1 METAPRMEAIVT
13 IHDDYQVELK
23 LNYPLPRRSTKAF
36 YEVGL
41 YVFAPLSLGINPGT
55 YVKHQFY
62 TDLQT
67 YIRVKTPS
75 IPLSHITEGRMSP
88 LGKLRAVIEAM
99 AHQPSKSPPADY
111 ESQIKLFC
119 CILKSAIRDYVSY
132 VHETAIAED
141 RLRLMDNYVQDVHRI
156 TVGYRDLRN
165 LIQAPGIAKRTADV
179 YLFGDEYISL
189 LIEDYTYHLVDG
201 LLSREGGL
209 CMEKQN
215 ELLAMVDDEV
225 QYRAKRGYLSIPDE
239 QKDNETLVFRRSV
252 LKKYM
257 ATVLFLDA
265 EIKKGGV
272 IVEQTLFGMAAGL
285 AMLFATTV
293 AFISQSIYGSLTLP
307 FFAAL
312 VVSYIF
318 KDRFKDLLRF
328 YLSRKMTQFIFDYKT
343 KIYNVTRHV
352 VGVCG
357 ESFEFIRRQKLTPE
371 IREIRD
377 SDHITEI
384 ENGWVG
390 EQVFLYRKRIHLHPD
405 WKGSIFSEYEIDG
418 INDIMRFN
426 IQDFLR
432 KMDDPNKELFVM
444 NDEGY
449 HRITGTRVYHL
460 NLIIKL
466 IGNKHQSYTRY
477 RMILNR
483 KGIKRI
489 EKVRTI

>member
-1 METAPRMEAIVT
+1 METTPRMDATVT
-13 IHDDYQVELK
+13 IHDDYQIELK
-23 LNYPLPRRSTKAF
+23 LNYPLPQGPGKAF

-41 YVFAPLSLGINPGT
+41 YLFAPLSLGINPAT
-55 YVKHQFY
+55 YAKQQFY

-75 IPLSHITEGRMSP
+75 IPLNRLADGEMTP

-99 AHQPSKSPPADY
+99 VRQPSKKPPADY
-111 ESQIKLFC
+111 ESQVKLFC
-119 CILKSAIRDYVSY
+119 CILKSGIRDFVTY
-132 VHETAIAED
+132 VHETALAED
-141 RLRLMDNYVQDVHRI
+141 RERLVDNYLRDVRR
-156 TVGYRDLRN
+156 VAAGYRELRDM
-165 LIQAPGIAKRTADV
+165 IQVPGLERRTAEI

-189 LIEDYTYHLVDG
+189 LIEDYTYHLVEG
-201 LLSREGGL
+201 LLCREGG
-209 CMEKQN
+209 MGQEKQK
-215 ELLAMVDDEV
+215 ELLAMIEDEV

-239 QKDNETLVFRRSV
+239 TKDNETLVFRRSV

-265 EIKKGGV
+265 EIKKGGL
-272 IVEQTLFGMAAGL
+272 IMEQTLFGMAAGL
-285 AMLFATTV
+285 AMLFATAV
-293 AFISQSIYGSLTLP
+293 AFVSQSIYGNLTLP
-307 FFAAL
+307 FFVAL

-343 KIYNVTRHV
+343 RIYNVTRHV
-352 VGVCG
+352 VGVCR
-357 ESFEFIRRQKLTPE
+357 ESFEFIRRQRLPPE
-371 IREIRD
+371 IRGIRD

-390 EQVFLYRKRIHLHPD
+390 EQVFLYRKRIHLDPD
-405 WKGSIFSEYEIDG
+405 WKGSIFSEYAIDG
-418 INDIMRFN
+418 VNDIMRFN

-449 HRITGTRVYHL
+449 HRIKGARVYHL

-466 IGNKHQSYTRY
+466 VGDQHRSYTRY
-477 RMILNR
+477 RVILNR

-489 EKVRTI
+489 EKVRTV

>member
-1 METAPRMEAIVT
+1 METAPRMDAAVT
-13 IHDDYQVELK
+13 IHDDYQIELK
-23 LNYPLPRRSTKAF
+23 LNYPLPRGSTKTF

-41 YVFAPLSLGINPGT
+41 FVFAPLSLGINPAT
-55 YVKHQFY
+55 YSKQQFY

-67 YIRVKTPS
+67 YIRIKTPS
-75 IPLSHITEGRMSP
+75 IPLNRLADGETSPIGR
-88 LGKLRAVIEAM
+88 LRAVIEAM
-99 AHQPSKSPPADY
+99 VRQPSNEPPENY

-119 CILKSAIRDYVSY
+119 CILKSAVRDFVAYVS
-132 VHETAIAED
+132 ETAITDD
-141 RLRLMDNYVQDVHRI
+141 RERLVDNYLRDIRRI
-156 TVGYRDLRN
+156 AAEYRDLRN
-165 LIQAPGIAKRTADV
+165 MIQVPGLAKRTANI
-179 YLFGDEYISL
+179 YLFVDEYISL
-189 LIEDYTYHLVDG
+189 LIEDYTYHLVEELPGRGAG
-201 LLSREGGL
+201 LSQ
-209 CMEKQN
+209 EKQK
-215 ELLAMVDDEV
+215 ELLAMIDDEV
-225 QYRAKRGYLSIPDE
+225 QYRGKRGYLSIPDE
-239 QKDNETLVFRRSV
+239 KKDNETLIFRRSV

-257 ATVLFLDA
+257 ATVLFLDS
-265 EIKKGGV
+265 EVKKGGF
-272 IVEQTLFGMAAGL
+272 IMEQTLFGMAAGL

-293 AFISQSIYGSLTLP
+293 AFVSQSIYGNLTLP
-307 FFAAL
+307 FFVAL

-318 KDRFKDLLRF
+318 KDRIKDLLRF
-328 YLSRKMTQFIFDYKT
+328 YLSRNMTRSIFDYKT
-343 KIYNVTRHV
+343 QLYNVTRHI
-352 VGVCG
+352 VGVCR
-357 ESFEFIRRQKLTPE
+357 ESFEFIRNQKLAPQ

-390 EQVFLYRKRIHLHPD
+390 EQTFLYRKRIRFHPE

-418 INDIMRFN
+418 VNDIMRFN

-449 HRITGTRVYHL
+449 QRVTGTRVYHL

-466 IGNKHQSYTRY
+466 ICDKHQSYTRY
-477 RMILNR
+477 RVILNR